1 MVHRNSLEEFHRK
14 FGIISFQRTMT
25 EPIKVETMS
34 GRAYQYACSE
44 TVVATLE
51 LPLENF
57 FDLVTVTDEFEQL
70 AQDPATSELIKEAKI
85 IYKLKH
91 GV

>member
-1 MVHRNSLEEFHRK
+1 MTDSNSLERFHQR
-14 FGIISFQRTMT
+14 FGVTGFQRTM
-25 EPIKVETMS
+25 PNVETVQTFS
-34 GRAYQYACSE
+34 GYAYKCA
-44 TVVATLE
+44 TTPIIATLE
-51 LPLENF
+51 LPLESF

-70 AQDPATSELIKEAKI
+70 EQDPATSDLIKEARI

>member
-1 MVHRNSLEEFHRK
+1 MASRNSLERFHQRFGVTGFHR
-14 FGIISFQRTMT
+14 TM
-25 EPIKVETMS
+25 PDVETVQTMS
-34 GRAYQYACSE
+34 GRAYQYATADASI
-44 TVVATLE
+44 ATLE
-51 LPLENF
+51 LPLERF

-70 AQDPATSELIKEAKI
+70 EQDPATSDLIKEAKI

>member
-1 MVHRNSLEEFHRK
+1 MAHRNSLEEFHRK
-14 FGIISFQRTMT
+14 FGIISFQRTMP

-34 GRAYQYACSE
+34 GRAYQYACNDA
-44 TVVATLE
+44 VVATLE
-51 LPLENF
+51 LPLERF